1 MFTYY
6 IERGIEIILILDYG
20 IKEYGFNHPTISS
33 NQCK

>member
-20 IKEYGFNHPTISS
+20 IKESGFNHLIDIFQSI
-33 NQCK
+33 